1 MPSEAEVLLCM
12 AADEKRCGS
21 PLPLGKK
28 EGMPSDLAMAFTKS
42 AHGAGSSMLG
52 ASAAMH
58 GTLDQFYGM
67 LDQISERRVLIHF
80 AFK

>member
-1 MPSEAEVLLCM
+1 MKTLRQPVAV
-12 AADEKRCGS
+12 
-21 PLPLGKK
+21 GKK

-42 AHGAGSSMLG
+42 AHGTGSSMLG

-58 GTLDQFYGM
+58 GMLDQFYGM